1 MLGRTAAGLYWMA
14 RYMERA
20 ENLAR
25 LVEVGYR
32 IALMP
37 SAATGH
43 GDEWRS
49 TLVSAAALEGYGAK
63 YDEITPE
70 TVTHWL
76 LRDPDNGSS
85 VWRCLEAARNNGR
98 GMRTALTREMWE
110 ALNATWVEYS
120 TLRPGDLRGDRL
132 PDLLNWVRERSQ
144 AFRGAMLG
152 TIIRDDGYHFSQL
165 GAFLER
171 ADQTARILDVK
182 YHILLPRSEM
192 VGGATD
198 GYQWETI
205 LRSVSARGAYRY
217 VYKGPYRAWNVAEF
231 LILSPRMP
239 RSLRFSYDWITAS
252 LDGLGEVYGT
262 AAPAD
267 DDAAATRARLV
278 DCDMSTIFQGGLH
291 EFLGDFIARNGA
303 LSIALARDYHFD

>member
-76 LRDPDNGSS
+76 LRDPDNSSS

-120 TLRPGDLRGDRL
+120 ALRPGDLRGDRL

-192 VGGATD
+192 VGGPTD

-205 LRSVSARGAYRY
+205 LRSVSAQGAYRY
-217 VYKGPYRAWNVAEF
+217 VYKGSYRAWNVAEF

-252 LDGLGEVYGT
+252 LDGLAEVYGT
-262 AAPAD
+262 TTPAGD
-267 DDAAATRARLV
+267 EAIRTRARLT
-278 DCDMSTIFQGGLH
+278 DSDMGTIFQGGLH
-291 EFLGDFIARNGA
+291 EFLGDFITRNGA
-303 LSIALARDYHFD
+303 LTQAIARDYHFD